1 MMQSW
6 QEYSEDSVIR
16 GRPIKTIGHKESRL
30 EGSFW
35 VLNDD
40 TFSHLILPTMALMLI
55 SLAAYTR
62 YSRASMLEV
71 LNQDYIRTAR
81 AKGLTERTVIVRHG
95 LRNALI
101 PLATVIAFD
110 IGGLLGG
117 AVITE
122 TVFEWNGMGR
132 LFIEG
137 LQNLDPNPVMAATMV
152 VGATAVVANILA
164 DLMYSVLDPRIRI
177 HE

>member
-1 MMQSW
+1 MTSTHRP
-6 QEYSEDSVIR
+6 SEGAD
-16 GRPIKTIGHKESRL
+16 
-30 EGSFW
+30 
-35 VLNDD
+35 
-40 TFSHLILPTMALMLI
+40 
-55 SLAAYTR
+55 
-62 YSRASMLEV
+62 RA
-71 LNQDYIRTAR
+71 D
-81 AKGLTERTVIVRHG
+81 GGGRHG

-137 LQNLDPNPVMAATMV
+137 LRIWAEPVMAATMV
-152 VGATAVVANILA
+152 VGATAVVANIFA
-164 DLMYSVLDPRIRI
+164 DIMYSVLDPRIRI
-177 HE
+177 HDQ